1 MNNNNNNNN
10 KKDWEAAISLLKNIP
25 QDQHSAY
32 LDMMGM
38 LSSKKHEAK
47 EGLAEVSKK
56 AKASKERA
64 AKKTAAPKPKKSTIK
79 YNDVELT
86 EKQWHAFTCAR
97 SLIRSR
103 DELIKETGIEGFNQL
118 SAKTM
123 LMHMGVVPSP
133 SACSSLN
140 RLLGI
145 VKTKGLLDWEVKK
158 AEKGFK
164 NLKTNFRLGL
174 NA

>member
-1 MNNNNNNNN
+1 MKTNE

-38 LSSKKHEAK
+38 LSSKKQEAK

-64 AKKTAAPKPKKSTIK
+64 AKKTAAPKPKKSTKIK

-86 EKQWHAFTCAR
+86 ERQWHAFTCAR

-123 LMHMGVVPSP
+123 LMHMGVIPSP
-133 SACSSLN
+133 AACSSLN
-140 RLLGI
+140 THLRE
-145 VKTKGLLDWEVKK
+145 VKRKGLLDWEVKK
-158 AEKGFK
+158 ADKGVK

>member
-1 MNNNNNNNN
+1 MNNNNNKN
-10 KKDWEAAISLLKNIP
+10 DWDAALDLLKDIP
-25 QDQHSAY
+25 QDQHPAY
-32 LDMMGM
+32 LEMMGL
-38 LSSKKHEAK
+38 LSSKKQEAK
-47 EGLAEVSKK
+47 KGLAKVSKK
-56 AKASKERA
+56 AEASKKRA
-64 AKKTAAPKPKKSTIK
+64 VKKTAAPKPKKSTIK

-123 LMHMGVVPSP
+123 LMHMGVIPSP
-133 SACSSLN
+133 AACSSLN

-158 AEKGFK
+158 ADKGVK

>member
-1 MNNNNNNNN
+1 MNTNN

-25 QDQHSAY
+25 QDQHPAY

-38 LSSKKHEAK
+38 LSSKKQEAK
-47 EGLAEVSKK
+47 EGLTEVSKN

-64 AKKTAAPKPKKSTIK
+64 AKKTAAPKPKKSTKIK

-86 EKQWHAFTCAR
+86 ERQWHAFTCAR

-123 LMHMGVVPSP
+123 LMYMGEVATHK
-133 SACSSLN
+133 ACDSLN
-140 RLLGI
+140 THLRE
-145 VKTKGLLDWEVKK
+145 VKRKGLLDWEVETV
-158 AEKGFK
+158 EKGY
-164 NLKTNFRLGL
+164 LKIKANFRLGL